1 MNYVE
6 EQFQGLL
13 ETVALFEDIAAVAAA
28 PMNGGVICDTAFG
41 NIDGYFDNMFKVNR
55 DKIFHDTYKNWRT
68 ESTMPIYSPMELMV
82 VANDIRDL
90 DNAGWL
96 NTATNED

>member
-1 MNYVE
+1 M
-6 EQFQGLL
+6 
-13 ETVALFEDIAAVAAA
+13 I
-28 PMNGGVICDTAFG
+28 
-41 NIDGYFDNMFKVNR
+41 
-55 DKIFHDTYKNWRT
+55 
-68 ESTMPIYSPMELMV
+68 IYSPMELMV

>member
-28 PMNGGVICDTAFG
+28 PINGGVISQVPLTKTPSTLFED
-41 NIDGYFDNMFKVNR
+41 I
-55 DKIFHDTYKNWRT
+55 YKNWRT
-68 ESTMPIYSPMELMV
+68 ESTIPIYSPMELMV